1 MLKRSLTVIATGM
14 MLLTACSNGGT
25 PAANEANPPAG
36 GTTPTPTPEEK
47 QKPLELVFWNTSS
60 GGTEQGFM
68 ESVGNAVKKK
78 FPYITPKY
86 IPTGKGTLMPDL
98 IAAGT
103 TPDIVMSSLPGIFS
117 SFLAN
122 DMQYDMTGQIN
133 KSKFDLNQFEPTTI
147 ALIKQISNGAIFGLP
162 YGSNTTHLLYNRDIF
177 DKFGVPYPTDG
188 MTWDE
193 IYELAKKMTR
203 TEGSVNYR
211 GFASSLEHLEMTN
224 QLSVS
229 LVDPKTNKST
239 YATDEKWRTFVDNL
253 ARFYQIPG
261 NGVDDKSVS
270 QAAQLDAFQKD
281 GTVAMY
287 AGIVVPAE
295 SVTVNWDIV
304 RLPEFPSARGVGS
317 QPYPSYMMITGT
329 SKHKDDAFKVI
340 QYLTTDEEYL
350 TFRAKRGAMSAV
362 KNPKVVQA
370 FGQDMSHWQGRNI
383 LKARF
388 PEKLADPSV
397 YTEFNAVVLTK
408 YSANMNSL
416 LTGKIPDTN
425 TALRTMSEQADQAI
439 ADAMKK

>member
-1 MLKRSLTVIATGM
+1 MLF
-14 MLLTACSNGGT
+14 TACSSGGT

-36 GTTPTPTPEEK
+36 GAAPAPTPEEK
-47 QKPLELVFWNTSS
+47 QKPIELIFWSTSS

-68 ESVGNAVKKK
+68 DSIGNAVQKK
-78 FPYITPKY
+78 FPHITPKY

-103 TPDIVMSSLPGIFS
+103 TPDIVTSSLPGIFA

-122 DMQYDMTGQIN
+122 DMQYDMTEQIN
-133 KSKFDLNQFEPTTI
+133 KNKLDLNQFEPTTI
-147 ALIKQISNGAIFGLP
+147 ALIKQISNGAMFGLP
-162 YGSNTTHLLYNRDIF
+162 YASNTTHLLYNRDLF
-177 DKFGVPYPTDG
+177 DKFGVPYPTDD
-188 MTWDE
+188 MTWDDV
-193 IYELAKKMTR
+193 YELAKKMTR
-203 TEGSVNYR
+203 TEGGVNYR
-211 GFASSLEHLEMTN
+211 GFASTLEHLAMTN

-239 YATDEKWRTFVDNL
+239 YATDEKWRTFVNNL
-253 ARFYQIPG
+253 VRFYQIPG
-261 NGVDDKSVS
+261 NGVDDNSVS
-270 QAAQLDAFQKD
+270 QAAQLEAFQKG

-287 AGIVVPAE
+287 AGVVAPAA

-304 RLPEFPSARGVGS
+304 RLPEFSSARGVGS

-350 TFRAKRGAMSAV
+350 TARAKLGAMPAV

-370 FGQDMSHWQGRNI
+370 FGQDLQHWQGRNI

-388 PEKLADPSV
+388 PEKLADPSIN
-397 YTEFNAVVLTK
+397 TEFNSIVLSK
-408 YSANMNSL
+408 YTANMNAL

-425 TALRTMSEQADQAI
+425 TALRMMSEQADQAI
-439 ADAMKK
+439 ADAMK